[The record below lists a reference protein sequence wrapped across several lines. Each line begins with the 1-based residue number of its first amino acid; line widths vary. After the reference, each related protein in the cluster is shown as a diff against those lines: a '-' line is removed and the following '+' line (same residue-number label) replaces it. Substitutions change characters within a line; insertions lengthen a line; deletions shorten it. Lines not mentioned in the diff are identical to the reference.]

1 MLGWVQHQC
10 PSHPLGDGADVA
22 TEREEA
28 EGGMTVIEA
37 TGGEDHAGLFLPM
50 RVEGMREVEESEVE
64 ARGGKASPGEI
75 AAAAG
80 AVWTQAGWV
89 GGGARGGSASTPV
102 RAAILE
108 GARGSA

>member
-1 MLGWVQHQC
+1 M
-10 PSHPLGDGADVA
+10 A
-22 TEREEA
+22 TEGEKT

-37 TGGEDHAGLFLPM
+37 VGKEDHPGLLLPM
-50 RVEGMREVEESEVE
+50 RIEGMREVEESGVEV
-64 ARGGKASPGEI
+64 RGGKASPGEI

-89 GGGARGGSASTPV
+89 GGGARGGSARTPV

-108 GARGSA
+108 ADRGSA